1 MVILLFSKVRGRRAR
16 AGRPTIKCRILSMM
30 AASMVPEPNE
40 YIP

>member
-1 MVILLFSKVRGRRAR
+1 MLVSKVRGRRVR
-16 AGRPTIKCRILSMM
+16 AGRPTIKCRILSMI